1 MHGDKKQTVL
11 GSHSMGNLQ
20 CVKLERRRQEEEESL
35 AVIVLF

>member
-1 MHGDKKQTVL
+1 MHRDKKQTVL

-35 AVIVLF
+35 AVIVLC